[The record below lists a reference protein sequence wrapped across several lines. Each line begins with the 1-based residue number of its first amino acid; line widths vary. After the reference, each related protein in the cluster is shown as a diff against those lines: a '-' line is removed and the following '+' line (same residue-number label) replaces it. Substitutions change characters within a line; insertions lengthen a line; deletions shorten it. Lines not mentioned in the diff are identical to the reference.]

1 MGSLKLVTTGEKPI
15 KVGKQQIIF
24 DVEGETFK
32 IKIGEDLDLE
42 EVYTVL
48 LSAIVY
54 LEDLALGMVAHPESK
69 ELH

>member
-1 MGSLKLVTTGEKPI
+1 MQTGVKHI
-15 KVGKQQIIF
+15 DKNQILF
-24 DVEGETFK
+24 NVEGETFK

-48 LSAIVY
+48 LSALCY
-54 LEDLALGMVAHPESK
+54 LEDLAGGVAVPPNN

>member
-1 MGSLKLVTTGEKPI
+1 MQTGVKHIEKN
-15 KVGKQQIIF
+15 QILF
-24 DVEGETFK
+24 NVEGETFK

-48 LSAIVY
+48 VSAVVH
-54 LEDLALGMVAHPESK
+54 LEELALGMVAHPESQ